1 MLSKK
6 QKDNFIKGLQ
16 QTLRV
21 LFNDNFKVATGKHSL
36 DGYFKRFYSQSS
48 KHPRKG
54 YNNAPYEDR
63 VKYWFRSPISFID
76 IKSCEIFS
84 HTNDV
89 LSNNSSIFNKVSI
102 KNDKIV
108 VFNED
113 GDIMGVIPIED
124 IFPIFPEYFN
134 NDKEAFKFLEACL
147 GSPLTKFDSVKF
159 LHEKSVDDLDS
170 TTVTEK
176 QISKQSIQKEENMK
190 NTNSM
195 VQNFASTMKSSMGV
209 GATIGTGNAANAGV
223 KAVLR
228 PILRPALLK
237 LVTPKGM
244 VSRMIAG
251 NKVEET
257 VDIILDSPMM
267 DVMSAMILVTIAS
280 SGVVENKYFLK
291 GTSAASDAAMV
302 KLANLIDFDTIVKE
316 VVSKTS
322 DLVTATTK
330 SKDSE

>member
-6 QKDNFIKGLQ
+6 QKDNFIKGLE

-76 IKSCEIFS
+76 IESCELFS
-84 HTNDV
+84 HVNDV
-89 LSNNSSIFNKVSI
+89 LSNNSSIFHKVSI
-102 KNDKIV
+102 KNDEV
-108 VFNED
+108 ALFDED
-113 GDIMGVIPIED
+113 SEIMEVIPIED
-124 IFPIFPEYFN
+124 IFPIFPGYFN

-147 GSPLTKFDSVKF
+147 GSPLTKFDSVNF
-159 LHEKSVDDLDS
+159 LHEESVDDLDPH
-170 TTVTEK
+170 TVTEK
-176 QISKQSIQKEENMK
+176 QNIQKEENMK

-302 KLANLIDFDTIVKE
+302 KLANLIDFDAIVKE